1 MKFKLILI
9 LSIELALTL
18 TACSEGQ
25 EKSSKRLESAHN
37 QSDKKLQVSTTNT
50 ITLMR
55 LPNSEAGDA
64 AASGG
69 ILQNK
74 NSCIGVQAGEVFYLL
89 AVTNPAIFW
98 SGDGLHLPDGS
109 IVPLGSYVMLGGSA
123 AGHANQLHF
132 TNSLPAECSNM
143 TVWTTVMVTK
153 A

>member
-1 MKFKLILI
+1 MSKWILFIGFMLI
-9 LSIELALTL
+9 L

-25 EKSSKRLESAHN
+25 EQSSKRLESAHSQAAN
-37 QSDKKLQVSTTNT
+37 ERQVSTTNT

-69 ILQNK
+69 ILQTK
-74 NSCIGVQAGEVFYLL
+74 NRCLGVQAREVFYLL

-98 SGDGLHLPDGS
+98 SDDGLHLPDGN
-109 IVPLGSYVMLGGSA
+109 IVPLGSPITLGGSA

-132 TNSLPAECSNM
+132 TNSLPDECANM
-143 TVWTTVMVTK
+143 TVWTTVMVNK
-153 A
+153 G